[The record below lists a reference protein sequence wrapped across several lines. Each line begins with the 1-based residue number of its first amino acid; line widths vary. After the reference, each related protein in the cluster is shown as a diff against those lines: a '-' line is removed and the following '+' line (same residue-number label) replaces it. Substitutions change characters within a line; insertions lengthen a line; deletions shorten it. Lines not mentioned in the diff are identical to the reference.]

1 MRNRIYAFYLRGFM
15 KKKAL
20 VITGFSFAA
29 ITTFV
34 LAKKVAL
41 KFASGNLGGTYYKV
55 SRTLGSLPNLMLN
68 VHPTAGSQENIQLVR
83 DGKADMAFT
92 QLDVL
97 NILMNNDRSVRANV
111 KVLLP
116 VYPEEV
122 HILASKDVK
131 HLENITGKRV
141 SIGEKRSGTESTARI
156 ILQTYG
162 IAESQVVIDNSSIKD
177 GLEKLKKG
185 QIDVQFI
192 VASAPV
198 KALAELDESFA
209 DKFHLLRFRGISYGK
224 LIRKTFGYRRG
235 RIKKGTYKWVARRI
249 RTISVESAIIGRST
263 IEDRYVEALIST
275 VFDRRNFE
283 ELFLSHSK
291 WKSLDMRRVRVMVR
305 RSPRLFHA
313 AALRAIN
320 NINN

>member
-1 MRNRIYAFYLRGFM
+1 M

-20 VITGFSFAA
+20 FITGFSFAA

-34 LAKKVAL
+34 LAKRAAL

-68 VHPTAGSQENIQLVR
+68 VRLTAGSQENIELVR
-83 DGKADMAFT
+83 DDKVDMAFT

-97 NILMNNDRSVRANV
+97 NTLMNHDRSVRANV

-131 HLENITGKRV
+131 GLRNIVGKRV

-162 IAESQVVIDNSSIKD
+162 IAESQVVIDHSSIKE
-177 GLEKLKKG
+177 GLKKLKKG

-192 VASAPV
+192 VAGAPV

-209 DKFHLLRFRGISYGK
+209 DKFHLLRFRGRSYRQ
-224 LIRKTFGYRRG
+224 LTRKTFGYRRG
-235 RIKKGTYKWVARRI
+235 RIKKGTYKWVPRKI
-249 RTISVESAIIGRST
+249 RTISVESVIIGRST
-263 IEDRYVEALIST
+263 IEDLYVETLISA

-291 WKSLDMRRVRVMVR
+291 WKSLDIHRVRLIAR
-305 RSPRLFHA
+305 RSPQVFHA